1 MQYGLNVKTKPF
13 EFAAGPFE
21 SYLEMEDET
30 LPICTLGRDFN
41 TLKSFSTEFKSGVS
55 KARQQVVRSDL
66 IGMADAM
73 IGLIRSGDYGKKG
86 CARQDFKR
94 LRDEIKKLRPGLPG
108 DLTYKLNQLI
118 YWARKAGEGAASELE
133 WESEEEVTTSRVLP
147 VKFRRD
153 FNQFRLEMARA
164 IGRWTVYRSD
174 QGQRALKHVTDNDNV
189 LRDFHKDL
197 LNQGVSEGKSVPFLL
212 DFIYAG
218 QGSSRRVK
226 QVRISGFAV
235 SKR

>member
-1 MQYGLNVKTKPF
+1 MQYGLNVKTEPF
-13 EFAAGPFE
+13 EFAAGSFE
-21 SYLEMEDET
+21 SDLEMEDEI
-30 LPICTLGRDFN
+30 LQNCQLAYD
-41 TLKSFSTEFKSGVS
+41 
-55 KARQQVVRSDL
+55 DL
-66 IGMADAM
+66 IILRGSSMGFKTGEKQQENRSALIEHADVM
-73 IGLIRSGDYGKKG
+73 IGRIRSGVYKKWG

-94 LRDEIKKLRPGLPG
+94 LRDEIKKLRPGLPR
-108 DLTYKLNQLI
+108 DVTMKLNQLI
-118 YWARKAGEGAASELE
+118 YWFRKAGEGAASELE

-147 VKFRRD
+147 VKFRPD
-153 FNQFRLEMARA
+153 FNQFRLEVARA

-174 QGQRALKHVTDNDNV
+174 QGQRALKHVTDNDKV

-197 LNQGVSEGKSVPFLL
+197 LNRGVPDGTSVPFLA

-235 SKR
+235 RTR